1 MSSPRPPLGLLLKQ
15 VQQALRSDVEQALA
29 GSGLTLPQV
38 AVLSALR
45 QRPGQSSA
53 ELARAS
59 FMRPQSMAEVLDGLV
74 AAGLVTR
81 RPHPAG
87 GRALQAEL
95 TPAGVRSLEA
105 AHAAMAPV
113 EARMLGDLG
122 QSEREQLRGLLER
135 CLASLRAGAALQPD

>member
-45 QRPGQSSA
+45 LRPGQSSA

-87 GRALQAEL
+87 GRVLQVAL
-95 TPAGVRSLEA
+95 TPAGARSLEA

-135 CLASLRAGAALQPD
+135 CLASLRAGAAP